1 MKVFDHWP
9 IDMRPKNRFAM
20 YVLNDAPTWMT
31 GIVIIAAIIMGTFM
45 FEDNSTQQRVAPT
58 ATHEMTQTPPPSVN
72 PAPPP
77 EPAKPQ

>member
-9 IDMRPKNRFAM
+9 TDMRPKNRFAM

-31 GIVIIAAIIMGTFM
+31 AIVIFAAIAMSIFM
-45 FEDNSTQQRVAPT
+45 FERSGTHESMVPAG
-58 ATHEMTQTPPPSVN
+58 THEMTQPPPVT
-72 PAPPP
+72 PIPQP